1 MSVKEGKGLHLSSV
15 VQTVKMTR
23 ARGNIIPLAILCLV
37 NGLTVVSS
45 AITIKKCCKD
55 VESFEDFTLKTCTS
69 RNQEIEWSNWPV
81 FKRDNILQ
89 FRTDPDLMNVELST
103 KAEVEVKYDQEKVL
117 SA

>member
-1 MSVKEGKGLHLSSV
+1 MSVKQGKGLHLSSV

-23 ARGNIIPLAILCLV
+23 GFPLAILCLV

-45 AITIKKCCKD
+45 SITINKCCKD
-55 VESFEDFTLKTCTS
+55 VESFEDFTLKTCTG

-81 FKRDNILQ
+81 FERDNILQ

-103 KAEVEVKYDQEKVL
+103 KAEVVVKYDPKKVQ